1 MLFEELSVVEAP
13 SDGAFWGGVAI
24 GTVVTVGVAWVICC

>member
-1 MLFEELSVVEAP
+1 MLMKEVKTIVAP

-24 GTVVTVGVAWVICC
+24 GTASVLVIGAAACC